1 MSSFRLLPPRHLVPL
16 WVCFFA
22 ALLIAGGFFEV
33 ISRVSPASRLRPLP
47 RFRFRLFLLRGRF
60 YLGVV
65 QGSGGVGSV
74 HIRGGIGSG
83 DVA

>member
-22 ALLIAGGFFEV
+22 AVLIAGGFFEV
-33 ISRVSPASRLRPLP
+33 ISIVSQASRLRPLP
-47 RFRFRLFLLRGRF
+47 RFRCRLFLLRGRF
-60 YLGVV
+60 FLGVV
-65 QGSGGVGSV
+65 QGSGGVGFV
-74 HIRGGIGSG
+74 HTRGGFGSR